1 MTIERVPSSASSAT
15 PFRRREPAAA
25 AASTMIGVSAGA
37 TAAWSGVL
45 ESWFEAL
52 DQTPFA
58 VGVER
63 AIAQVAGIHV
73 DGADLWM
80 QIEFA
85 EGVVPSL
92 ILRVTPGMSVRDA
105 LEAVQRMLR

>member
-1 MTIERVPSSASSAT
+1 MVWEA
-15 PFRRREPAAA
+15 
-25 AASTMIGVSAGA
+25 AGA
-37 TAAWSGVL
+37 TAAWTGVL

-52 DQTPFA
+52 DQTSFM
-58 VGVER
+58 VGVDR

-85 EGVVPSL
+85 EGAAPSV

-105 LEAVQRMLR
+105 LDAVQRMLR